1 MRVSESENFDPQ
13 RTFIMEDQT
22 VLEREKD
29 NKLRALL
36 LKEKRETESGFKWMI
51 YRGRVK
57 RYYPREATQGAEA
70 RPNHTQNTNGTRGAT
85 AALRRVVSAPAA
97 PARAAADAQ

>member
-1 MRVSESENFDPQ
+1 MRVSESENFGPQ

-36 LKEKRETESGFKWMI
+36 KEKRETASGFK
-51 YRGRVK
+51 
-57 RYYPREATQGAEA
+57 
-70 RPNHTQNTNGTRGAT
+70 
-85 AALRRVVSAPAA
+85 
-97 PARAAADAQ
+97 